1 MRVLLR
7 TFVSGLA
14 VALPIIVTIAVLLWL
29 VGTAESVLGNIFR
42 TFIPQATYRAGMGL
56 GVGILVILI
65 IGFLTRAIFFR
76 RLVLW
81 METQLHRIPGI
92 KTIYGAMR
100 DITNFIAK
108 NDEQQ
113 RFSKVVM
120 VQLPNLPFR
129 LIGFVTVEDFS
140 RLPISVG
147 EDEIAV
153 YMPMSYQIGGYT
165 AFMPRHCVTP
175 VDMSLEEAMR
185 FVVTAGMSRRED
197 PLLETEPPPPPPA
210 APEPVTPD
218 SESRR

>member
-56 GVGILVILI
+56 GVGILVILV

-100 DITNFIAK
+100 DITNFMAK
-108 NDEQQ
+108 NDQQ
-113 RFSKVVM
+113 ERFSKVVI
-120 VQLPNLPFR
+120 VALPNLPFR
-129 LIGFVTVEDFS
+129 LVGFITVEDFS
-140 RLPISVG
+140 RLPIPVAT
-147 EDEIAV
+147 DEIAV

-165 AFMPRHCVTP
+165 MLMPRHCVTP
-175 VDMSLEEAMR
+175 VEMSLEEAMR

-197 PLLETEPPPPPPA
+197 PLLDPLADPPPPDAGVP
-210 APEPVTPD
+210 
-218 SESRR
+218 RL